1 MKSDFASNG
10 RGLRRAGKRTMQGV
24 TLVEMMVTMC
34 IFSFVVIGLIYAQMF
49 GLRYDELVSS
59 KLGSSEMSRRSFDL
73 LTSDIR
79 SAKVWSIGTGGQ
91 SSFVACGNGT
101 NQVGNAI
108 QLCYTTDTNSY
119 VRYFFDSARL
129 RLCRMTNGM
138 ATNACIANNLTN
150 TMTFHA
156 EKYDGTMASDL
167 QYKYIIVTTME
178 FAQYQYPM
186 TRVGPNY
193 YYNYY
198 RMQFRVASHCPN

>member
-1 MKSDFASNG
+1 MKSALAFG
-10 RGLRRAGKRTMQGV
+10 RRGKHTGACRGMGGV

-34 IFSFVVIGLIYAQMF
+34 IFSLVVIGLIYAQMF

-79 SAKVWSIGTGGQ
+79 SAKIWSIGSGGQ

-108 QLCYTTDTNSY
+108 QLSYTTDTNRF

-138 ATNACIANNLTN
+138 STNACIANNLTN

-156 EKYDGTMASDL
+156 EKYDGTTASDL

-186 TRVGPNY
+186 TKVGPKY